1 MRFPCMLQLLR
12 PRDQISSALF
22 IGNFHHAYIRSFIIC
37 TACYG
42 LILCACVF
50 GSCCNTMTQSY
61 DLYATGRKAIVNL
74 RKAKSAQIL
83 DALCYI
89 NHIFVL
95 VF

>member
-1 MRFPCMLQLLR
+1 
-12 PRDQISSALF
+12 
-22 IGNFHHAYIRSFIIC
+22 
-37 TACYG
+37 
-42 LILCACVF
+42 
-50 GSCCNTMTQSY
+50 MTQSY

-95 VF
+95 VFCNIVSHGVNLYHYR